1 MSSHEKEKPLH
12 PDGEPADEEL
22 VARAREGDTGA
33 FDLLVRRY
41 QRRIYALAY
50 HMTSHHQDADDVVQE
65 TFTKAYRSLRRFH
78 GRSSFYTWLYAIAS
92 NLSLNLLRRRKRR
105 QSTSLD
111 QLDEDG
117 FANDPA
123 FVDTTLAADT
133 PRQVRMREIQEKLN
147 EALLTLSD
155 DHRAVV
161 VMHDIEGVPHT
172 EIARILAV
180 SEGTVRSR
188 LFYARRLLQ
197 SMLAD
202 YLN

>member
-1 MSSHEKEKPLH
+1 MSSKDKELPPH
-12 PDGEPADEEL
+12 PDGGPADEEL
-22 VARAREGDTGA
+22 VNRARNGDTGA
-33 FDLLVRRY
+33 FDVLVRRY

-65 TFTKAYRSLRRFH
+65 TFTKAFRSLRRFH

-105 QSTSLD
+105 PTSSLD
-111 QLDEDG
+111 QLDEEG
-117 FANDPA
+117 FSSDPA

-133 PRQVRMREIQEKLN
+133 PRLVRMREIQEKLN

-161 VMHDIEGVPHT
+161 VMHDIEGIPHT
-172 EIARILAV
+172 EIARILTI

-197 SMLAD
+197 GMLAD
-202 YLN
+202 YLH

>member
-1 MSSHEKEKPLH
+1 MSASKDSSHADGGP
-12 PDGEPADEEL
+12 PDEIL
-22 VARAREGDTGA
+22 VARSREGDTAA
-33 FDLLVRRY
+33 FDQIVRRY

-50 HMTSHHQDADDVVQE
+50 NMTSHHQDADDVVQE
-65 TFTKAYRSLRRFH
+65 TFAKAYRSLRRFH

-92 NLSLNLLRRRKRR
+92 NISLNLLRRRKRR
-105 QSTSLD
+105 QSGSLD

-117 FANDPA
+117 FTNDPA
-123 FVDTTLAADT
+123 FVDSSLAADT

-147 EALLTLSD
+147 EALQKLSD

-161 VMHDIEGVPHT
+161 VMHDIEEIPHS
-172 EIARILAV
+172 EIARILGI

-197 SMLAD
+197 GMLAD